1 MAVMVTKVENKY
13 VEDVQLIVL
22 VRISKP
28 DSGVKR
34 RKGEKSKDVFE
45 VQASADL
52 LRLLSPYFA
61 QLLSGNESGVLELSE
76 DEPEAA
82 AKLIVFMH
90 ANEPYPQTW
99 DAIEAAL
106 CAKWILTPF
115 VNTIK
120 STIDKFLAGCYND
133 VNGFASFGDDEKAMF
148 CEVCE
153 IVSTHIAY
161 NEGNKLVAMKVAE
174 MEPTNKILIA
184 ITISRDNPV
193 FLKDREVIALNA
205 KEMKVF
211 MEHVNKEQKSLAIEL
226 ETSEENNLS
235 LSSKLETYGNR
246 LEAFVRRF
254 GKKF

>member
-1 MAVMVTKVENKY
+1 MAVKKFVENKY

-22 VRISKP
+22 FRISKP
-28 DSGVKR
+28 NSGVKR

-120 STIDKFLAGCYND
+120 STIDKFLAKC
-133 VNGFASFGDDEKAMF
+133 KM
-148 CEVCE
+148 
-153 IVSTHIAY
+153 
-161 NEGNKLVAMKVAE
+161 L
-174 MEPTNKILIA
+174 
-184 ITISRDNPV
+184 
-193 FLKDREVIALNA
+193 
-205 KEMKVF
+205 
-211 MEHVNKEQKSLAIEL
+211 
-226 ETSEENNLS
+226 
-235 LSSKLETYGNR
+235 
-246 LEAFVRRF
+246 
-254 GKKF
+254 